1 MNEIQFLTDNEFEN
15 LKANIDLTT
24 EEETLLSFIRNNTM
38 TAYGI
43 AAEMQISEHRY
54 KAVKNM
60 AIMKILRFAA
70 NSFTIPATV
79 RQKCCCDSIITLVI
93 SGVATTL
100 TNAAIEVEKK

>member
-60 AIMKILRFAA
+60 AIVYTHKNKNAITKIVSLSVSLF
-70 NSFTIPATV
+70 
-79 RQKCCCDSIITLVI
+79 
-93 SGVATTL
+93 
-100 TNAAIEVEKK
+100 